1 MKKINLKEDHLQI
14 YKRENS
20 NVWQIK
26 IKLPHK
32 KALRISS
39 RTKVLEDAK
48 NIALH
53 KYNFFIKERK
63 NIDKNSEKNFQ
74 YKKIH
79 LIESKNLKKHLK
91 LLTVKEFFFLEIG
104 KKATL

>member
-26 IKLPHK
+26 IKIPYK

-39 RTKVLEDAK
+39 RSKVLEDAK
-48 NIALH
+48 DIALK
-53 KYNFFIKERK
+53 KYNFFNKDR
-63 NIDKNSEKNFQ
+63 NILENNSAINFK

-79 LIESKNLKKHLK
+79 LVESKHLK
-91 LLTVKEFFFLEIG
+91 KNEIECLIN
-104 KKATL
+104 KKLKNQIY

>member
-26 IKLPHK
+26 IKLPNK

-39 RTKVLEDAK
+39 RTKVIEDAK

-53 KYNFFIKERK
+53 KYDFFGKQRRIVG
-63 NIDKNSEKNFQ
+63 NNSEKNFQ
-74 YKKIH
+74 YIH
-79 LIESKNLKKHLK
+79 PLRY
-91 LLTVKEFFFLEIG
+91 F
-104 KKATL
+104 

>member
-1 MKKINLKEDHLQI
+1 MKIINLKHDHLQV

-26 IKLPHK
+26 IKLPNK
-32 KALRISS
+32 KELRISS
-39 RTKVLEDAK
+39 RTKVIEDAK

-53 KYNFFIKERK
+53 KYDFFSKQRRIVD
-63 NIDKNSEKNFQ
+63 NNSEKNFQ

-79 LIESKNLKKHLK
+79 LIESKNLKKK
-91 LLTVKEFFFLEIG
+91 
-104 KKATL
+104 